1 MPRLLIIGGSD
12 AGIAAALRARE
23 VAPQLT
29 VTVLVA
35 DAFPNYSI
43 CGLPFYLSGEVPD
56 WHDLAH
62 RTAADIE
69 RQGIELLLNTRAD
82 AIDAASRQV
91 TVTTTELL
99 DMRGNASAQR
109 VLPYDRLVIA
119 TGAAPTH
126 PPITGLR
133 LSGVFPLHTMEN
145 SFRVHAFIEEQQ
157 PRSAVIIGGG
167 YIGVEM
173 ADALTHRG
181 IAVTLLQHGPSVL
194 ATVDSGMGAI
204 VGDEL
209 RRHGVTIVTG
219 VAVESIE

>member
-62 RTAADIE
+62 RTAPEIE
-69 RQGIELLLNTRAD
+69 SQGIELLLNTRAE
-82 AIDAASRQV
+82 AIDATTRHV
-91 TVTTTELL
+91 TAAVDQDT
-99 DMRGNASAQR
+99 RGNARAQQ

-119 TGAAPTH
+119 TGASPAH
-126 PPITGLR
+126 PPITGLHG
-133 LSGVFPLHTMEN
+133 SGVFPLHTMED
-145 SFRVHAFIEEQQ
+145 SFRVHAFLEE
-157 PRSAVIIGGG
+157 
-167 YIGVEM
+167 
-173 ADALTHRG
+173 H
-181 IAVTLLQHGPSVL
+181 
-194 ATVDSGMGAI
+194 
-204 VGDEL
+204 
-209 RRHGVTIVTG
+209 
-219 VAVESIE
+219 